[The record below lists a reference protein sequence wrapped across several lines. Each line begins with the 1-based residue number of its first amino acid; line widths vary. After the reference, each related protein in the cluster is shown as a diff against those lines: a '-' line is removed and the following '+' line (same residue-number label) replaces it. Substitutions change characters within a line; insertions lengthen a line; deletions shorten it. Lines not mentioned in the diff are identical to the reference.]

1 MKSWKLI
8 IVNISTSLRIA
19 SVFVHP
25 QVWPWDF
32 GGALYGEILNDF
44 DQQND
49 TFWGASSKQNKISS
63 GNRQRPHSMVSS
75 YFWGSI
81 NASLR
86 LHLSCTVSLS
96 FLKWSY
102 DTVDG
107 CEIPHQLVGGC
118 LSRYSRYNPTKF
130 TNLQCFIATNRSQ
143 LLRDATIHSIP
154 AAEVYPSC
162 SSLDPAEM
170 QRISSLS
177 RQKKKTSLEN
187 PWNPSFHFKKKNL
200 KPLW

>member
-1 MKSWKLI
+1 MFLFI
-8 IVNISTSLRIA
+8 LRYGHGISGVPYMGRFWMILTNKMT
-19 SVFVHP
+19 H
-25 QVWPWDF
+25 F
-32 GGALYGEILNDF
+32 GGPA
-44 DQQND
+44 
-49 TFWGASSKQNKISS
+49 QNKTRFPAEIVK
-63 GNRQRPHSMVSS
+63 GHIQWFHLTFEGVSM
-75 YFWGSI
+75 
-81 NASLR
+81 R
-86 LHLSCTVSLS
+86 LCDCIFLVQYPWV

-130 TNLQCFIATNRSQ
+130 TNLQCFIATNSYQ

-177 RQKKKTSLEN
+177 RQKKKTSLEA
-187 PWNPSFHFKKKNL
+187 PDPVKN
-200 KPLW
+200 K

>member
-1 MKSWKLI
+1 MKSWTLI

-49 TFWGASSKQNKISS
+49 TFWGAAQNKTRFPAEIVK
-63 GNRQRPHSMVSS
+63 GHIQWFHLTFEGVSM
-75 YFWGSI
+75 
-81 NASLR
+81 R
-86 LHLSCTVSLS
+86 LCDCIFLVQYPWV

-130 TNLQCFIATNRSQ
+130 TNLQCFIATNSYQ

-177 RQKKKTSLEN
+177 RQKKENIPWKSLKILET
-187 PWNPSFHFKKKNL
+187 PVSI
-200 KPLW
+200 